1 MGIGR
6 EILKELSGV
15 TTEHALSEMVAIFN
29 LPAGLSLK
37 LVQAVVKSGAQ
48 HIMGNCYDDIAS
60 RSLSMKEVDKHDRV
74 FKIAENIYWE
84 LAEKD
89 NVHSMVIYFDE
100 SYIQYAF
107 EVAEHV
113 SLEAMRQSESAKI
126 QVLGQFYGRAFYYCD
141 LDWQDMHQIIN
152 LCSDM
157 SFRQLVLIKLICE
170 GFNGN
175 DPELFITNTS
185 ACVETNRLLDYGIW
199 FIEGATFATN
209 NSAKIQLQLLVPTD
223 YAKLLYKVLMLER
236 ISDEDVKRTID
247 SLKLSEFGERLELIS
262 KEEVKSHSEWEEL

>member
-60 RSLSMKEVDKHDRV
+60 RSLSVKEEDKHDRV

-170 GFNGN
+170 GFN
-175 DPELFITNTS
+175 P
-185 ACVETNRLLDYGIW
+185 NR
-199 FIEGATFATN
+199 
-209 NSAKIQLQLLVPTD
+209 
-223 YAKLLYKVLMLER
+223 
-236 ISDEDVKRTID
+236 
-247 SLKLSEFGERLELIS
+247 SLGFLHA
-262 KEEVKSHSEWEEL
+262 VWQ

>member
-1 MGIGR
+1 
-6 EILKELSGV
+6 
-15 TTEHALSEMVAIFN
+15 
-29 LPAGLSLK
+29 
-37 LVQAVVKSGAQ
+37 
-48 HIMGNCYDDIAS
+48 
-60 RSLSMKEVDKHDRV
+60 MK
-74 FKIAENIYWE
+74 
-84 LAEKD
+84 
-89 NVHSMVIYFDE
+89 
-100 SYIQYAF
+100 
-107 EVAEHV
+107 
-113 SLEAMRQSESAKI
+113 
-126 QVLGQFYGRAFYYCD
+126 LGQFYGRAFYYCD